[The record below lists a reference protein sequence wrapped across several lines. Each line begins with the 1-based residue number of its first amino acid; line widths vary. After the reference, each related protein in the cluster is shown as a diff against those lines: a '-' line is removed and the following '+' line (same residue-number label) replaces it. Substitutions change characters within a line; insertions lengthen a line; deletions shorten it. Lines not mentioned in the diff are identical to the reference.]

1 MTVSNNTS
9 LNILL
14 PNDNKALKEVL
25 KEADSKSLDQ
35 MLKNNST
42 SVKDVI
48 KELFEGLKSGT
59 KSNTSIENILKNST
73 VFKELGN
80 VSNNLSTLMDDISQ
94 NENLQKFK
102 PQIESFLKNIKEMDA
117 STLKE
122 QISKSGVFLESK
134 MTQSPNAKIENVLN
148 QIQSLVKNIDTPQA
162 KEVNDLLTKTF
173 QSSSTNELSSNL
185 KTLTSSLQN
194 LSNTLNTPQTQNLS
208 TLTNQLKEF
217 VSNGA
222 LVESKIE
229 NNTTSTLNPQ
239 IKEAINTQTKD
250 LLVQIKNDLL
260 QNPNSINKDTL
271 NQVQNLVKSMDIPE
285 AKQINEVLSKII
297 QNPSS
302 LDTSSN
308 LKTLTSSLENL
319 SNSLNNSQTQIKDA
333 INTQTKDLLVQI
345 KNEVA
350 QNPSSISKDT
360 LIQVQNLVKS
370 MDIPEAKQIN
380 EVLSKIIQNPN
391 SVDTTSNL
399 KTLTS
404 SLENLSNS
412 LNNSQTQVKEAINT
426 QTKDLLVQI
435 KNELVQNPS
444 IANNTTTMP
453 LIDNLLKMDNLFAKG
468 ENIQNLLNQN
478 NVSTFANNFSSN
490 LSPLLTNLK
499 ESLETSNP
507 NNNAMQTQV
516 SKLVE
521 QVENLV
527 RDLANPKTQSNISDD
542 MKSVL
547 LQIQEELTSKTDPK
561 SQELAK
567 QVDKLLTQIDY
578 HQLASITSNSNNVY
592 LPFFWEMLDDGSIS
606 MKKTDEDKFYCQ
618 INLTLKDFGKVDLM
632 LAMYDK
638 NKIDLTIYAQR
649 EHFKTAIRD
658 NMQALKVALNSVDL
672 IPVNIKL
679 LDLKEEQSEKKDPAQ
694 TYMENSYTQTINSS
708 IDIRA

>member
-1 MTVSNNTS
+1 MLVSNNTS

-48 KELFEGLKSGT
+48 KELFDGLKSGT
-59 KSNTSIENILKNST
+59 KSNATIENVLKNST
-73 VFKELGN
+73 VFKEMGN
-80 VSNNLSTLMDDISQ
+80 VSSNLSTLMDDISQ
-94 NENLQKFK
+94 DENLQKFK
-102 PQIESFLKNIKEMDA
+102 PQIESFLKNIKDMDA

-134 MTQSPNAKIENVLN
+134 MTQTPNAKIENILN
-148 QIQSLVKNIDTPQA
+148 QIQNLVKNVDTTQA
-162 KEVNDLLTKTF
+162 KQVNELLTKTF
-173 QSSSTNELSSNL
+173 QSSNTTELSSNL

-194 LSNTLNTPQTQNLS
+194 LSNTLNTSQTQNLS

-217 VSNGA
+217 ISNGA
-222 LVESKIE
+222 LLESKVE
-229 NNTTSTLNPQ
+229 NNTANLNPQ
-239 IKEAINTQTKD
+239 NKETITAQTKD
-250 LLVQIKNDLL
+250 LLTQIKNDLV
-260 QNPNSINKDTL
+260 QNPSSINKDTL
-271 NQVQNLVKSMDIPE
+271 SQVQNLVKNMDMPE
-285 AKQINEVLSKII
+285 AKQINEVIAKII

-302 LDTSSN
+302 SDTSSN
-308 LKTLTSSLENL
+308 LRTLTSSLENL
-319 SNSLNNSQTQIKDA
+319 TNSLSTSQTQNKEA
-333 INTQTKDLLVQI
+333 INAQTKDLL
-345 KNEVA
+345 
-350 QNPSSISKDT
+350 T
-360 LIQVQNLVKS
+360 
-370 MDIPEAKQIN
+370 
-380 EVLSKIIQNPN
+380 
-391 SVDTTSNL
+391 
-399 KTLTS
+399 
-404 SLENLSNS
+404 
-412 LNNSQTQVKEAINT
+412 
-426 QTKDLLVQI
+426 QI

-444 IANNTTTMP
+444 IASKNTLT
-453 LIDNLLKMDNLFAKG
+453 LIDNLLKMDNLFVKG
-468 ENIQNLLNQN
+468 ENIQNILNQN
-478 NVSTFANNFSSN
+478 NISTFSNNFSSN

-499 ESLETSNP
+499 ESLETLNP
-507 NNNAMQTQV
+507 NSSSVQTHI

-521 QVENLV
+521 NVENLIK
-527 RDLANPKTQSNISDD
+527 DLANPKAQSSNISDD
-542 MKSVL
+542 MKSIL
-547 LQIQEELTSKTDPK
+547 LQIQDEVSSKTDPK
-561 SQELAK
+561 SQDLAR

-592 LPFFWEMLDDGSIS
+592 LPFFWEVLDEGNIS

-658 NMQALKVALNSVDL
+658 NMQSLKVALNSVDL

-679 LDLKEEQSEKKDPAQ
+679 LDLKEEQVEKKDPAQ
-694 TYMENSYTQTINSS
+694 TYMENSYSQTISSS

>member
-1 MTVSNNTS
+1 MLVSNNTS

-48 KELFEGLKSGT
+48 KELFDGLKSGT
-59 KSNTSIENILKNST
+59 KSNATIENVLKNST
-73 VFKELGN
+73 VFKEMGN
-80 VSNNLSTLMDDISQ
+80 VSSNLSTLMDDISQ
-94 NENLQKFK
+94 DENLQKFK
-102 PQIESFLKNIKEMDA
+102 PQIESFLKNIKDMDA

-134 MTQSPNAKIENVLN
+134 MTQTPNAKIENILN
-148 QIQSLVKNIDTPQA
+148 QIQNLVKNVDTTQA
-162 KEVNDLLTKTF
+162 KQVNELLTKTF
-173 QSSSTNELSSNL
+173 QSSNTTELSSNL

-194 LSNTLNTPQTQNLS
+194 LSNTLNTSQTQNLS

-217 VSNGA
+217 ISNGA
-222 LVESKIE
+222 LLESKVE
-229 NNTTSTLNPQ
+229 NNTANLNPQ
-239 IKEAINTQTKD
+239 NKETITAQTKD
-250 LLVQIKNDLL
+250 LLTQIKNDLI
-260 QNPNSINKDTL
+260 QNPSSINKDTL
-271 NQVQNLVKSMDIPE
+271 SQVQNLVKNMDMPE
-285 AKQINEVLSKII
+285 AKQINEVIAKII

-302 LDTSSN
+302 SDTSSN
-308 LKTLTSSLENL
+308 LRTLTSSLENL
-319 SNSLNNSQTQIKDA
+319 TNSLSTSQTQNKEA
-333 INTQTKDLLVQI
+333 INAQTKDLL
-345 KNEVA
+345 
-350 QNPSSISKDT
+350 T
-360 LIQVQNLVKS
+360 
-370 MDIPEAKQIN
+370 
-380 EVLSKIIQNPN
+380 
-391 SVDTTSNL
+391 
-399 KTLTS
+399 
-404 SLENLSNS
+404 
-412 LNNSQTQVKEAINT
+412 
-426 QTKDLLVQI
+426 QI

-444 IANNTTTMP
+444 IASKNTLT
-453 LIDNLLKMDNLFAKG
+453 LIDNLLKMDNLFVKG
-468 ENIQNLLNQN
+468 ENIQNILNQN
-478 NVSTFANNFSSN
+478 NISTFSNNFSSN

-499 ESLETSNP
+499 ESLETLNP
-507 NNNAMQTQV
+507 NSSSVQTHI

-521 QVENLV
+521 NVENLIK
-527 RDLANPKTQSNISDD
+527 DLANPKAQSSNISDD
-542 MKSVL
+542 MKSIL
-547 LQIQEELTSKTDPK
+547 LQIQDEVSSKTDPK
-561 SQELAK
+561 SQDLAR

-592 LPFFWEMLDDGSIS
+592 LPFFWEMLDEGNIS

-658 NMQALKVALNSVDL
+658 NMQSLKVALNSVDL

-679 LDLKEEQSEKKDPAQ
+679 LDLKEEETQKKDPAQ

>member
-1 MTVSNNTS
+1 MLVSNNTS

-48 KELFEGLKSGT
+48 KELFDGLKSGT
-59 KSNTSIENILKNST
+59 KSNATIENVLKNST
-73 VFKELGN
+73 VFKEMGN
-80 VSNNLSTLMDDISQ
+80 VSSNLSTLMDDISQ
-94 NENLQKFK
+94 DENLQKFK
-102 PQIESFLKNIKEMDA
+102 PQIESFLKNIKDMDA

-134 MTQSPNAKIENVLN
+134 MTQTPNAKIENILN
-148 QIQSLVKNIDTPQA
+148 QIQNLVKNVDTTQA
-162 KEVNDLLTKTF
+162 KQVNELLTKTF
-173 QSSSTNELSSNL
+173 QSSNTTELSSNL

-194 LSNTLNTPQTQNLS
+194 LSNTLNTSQTQNLS

-217 VSNGA
+217 ISNGA
-222 LVESKIE
+222 LLESKVE
-229 NNTTSTLNPQ
+229 NNTANLNPQ
-239 IKEAINTQTKD
+239 NKETITAQTKD
-250 LLVQIKNDLL
+250 LLTQIKNDLV
-260 QNPNSINKDTL
+260 QNPSSINKDTL
-271 NQVQNLVKSMDIPE
+271 SQVQNLVKNMDMPE
-285 AKQINEVLSKII
+285 AKQINEVIAKII

-302 LDTSSN
+302 SDTSSN
-308 LKTLTSSLENL
+308 LRTLTSSLENL
-319 SNSLNNSQTQIKDA
+319 TNSLSTSQTQNKEA
-333 INTQTKDLLVQI
+333 INAQTKDLL
-345 KNEVA
+345 
-350 QNPSSISKDT
+350 T
-360 LIQVQNLVKS
+360 
-370 MDIPEAKQIN
+370 
-380 EVLSKIIQNPN
+380 
-391 SVDTTSNL
+391 
-399 KTLTS
+399 
-404 SLENLSNS
+404 
-412 LNNSQTQVKEAINT
+412 
-426 QTKDLLVQI
+426 QI

-444 IANNTTTMP
+444 IASKNTLT
-453 LIDNLLKMDNLFAKG
+453 LIDNLLKMDNLFVKG
-468 ENIQNLLNQN
+468 ENIQNILNQN
-478 NVSTFANNFSSN
+478 NISTFSNNFSSN

-499 ESLETSNP
+499 ESLETLNP
-507 NNNAMQTQV
+507 NSTTVQTHI

-521 QVENLV
+521 NVENLIK
-527 RDLANPKTQSNISDD
+527 DLAYPKAQSSNISDD
-542 MKSVL
+542 MKSIL
-547 LQIQEELTSKTDPK
+547 LQIQDEVSSKTDPK
-561 SQELAK
+561 SQDLAR

-592 LPFFWEMLDDGSIS
+592 LPFFWEMLDEGNIS

-658 NMQALKVALNSVDL
+658 NMQSLKVALNSVDL

-679 LDLKEEQSEKKDPAQ
+679 LDLKEEQVEKKDPAQ
-694 TYMENSYTQTINSS
+694 TYMENSYSQTISSS